1 MWNWSE
7 NNDILE
13 NYPPYKN
20 APLLGGR
27 GEAECH
33 KNDIIFFML
42 QILHK
47 NHMCNNYVPLK
58 WQSKK
63 IYPRVLSLES
73 INILGLKA
81 DSHRF
86 WNC

>member
-27 GEAECH
+27 GGGRMPQKWH
-33 KNDIIFFML
+33 YFF
-42 QILHK
+42 HAT
-47 NHMCNNYVPLK
+47 
-58 WQSKK
+58 
-63 IYPRVLSLES
+63 
-73 INILGLKA
+73 NIA
-81 DSHRF
+81 
-86 WNC
+86 